1 MAEPRLLKLVIAG
14 SAIYLSASM
23 LEALWSTR
31 EIVQY
36 IAFSCGVPG
45 IVLLITR
52 CISDVVLGSDARTH
66 AVSGCVGLV
75 ITLMIGVRHA
85 FPLKELLN
93 LNKILPKPVQGL
105 LPARGLVQARHIP
118 FLCLSTEI
126 VLSIIFPSWFPEW
139 PLAILAYISAWVYIR
154 YIMHFPYANLRGD
167 HSSEFNFSLLFPK
180 LSRPTIDRFGS
191 IIYSILIQFSG
202 YFELRASDKSSLT
215 ANVSLYSPADA
226 AAANAV
232 MEAIG
237 TEKAK
242 FEERRAKALKF
253 LDENIANLIG
263 RKEPVDDSLQ
273 LIGNPSKIE
282 GGLTSDEIAEV

>member
-1 MAEPRLLKLVIAG
+1 
-14 SAIYLSASM
+14 M

-31 EIVQY
+31 EIIQY

-45 IVLLITR
+45 LVVATTR
-52 CISDVVLGSDARTH
+52 Y
-66 AVSGCVGLV
+66 VSGIIHPADTLPIPICGCAALV
-75 ITLMIGVRHA
+75 ITLVIGVRHA

-93 LNKILPKPVQGL
+93 LNKILPQPLHGV
-105 LPARGLVQARHIP
+105 LPARGLVQARHLP
-118 FLCLSTEI
+118 FLCLSSEA
-126 VLSIIFPSWFPEW
+126 LLAFIFPSWFPEW
-139 PLAILAYISAWVYIR
+139 PLAVLAYISAWVYIR
-154 YIMHFPYANLRGD
+154 YLMHFPYANLRGD

-180 LSRPTIDRFGS
+180 WSRPTIEKIAG
-191 IIYSILIQFSG
+191 ILYSILTRLSRLL
-202 YFELRASDKSSLT
+202 ELRPSDKSTVT
-215 ANVSLYSPADA
+215 ANVSLYSPADS

-253 LDENIANLIG
+253 LDENIAALIG

-273 LIGNPSKIE
+273 LIQNPTKIE
-282 GGLTSDEIAEV
+282 GLTSEEIAEV